1 MNIAINGFGRI
12 GRLLFRQ
19 LIAHKDINIV
29 AVNDLGNIDNLA
41 YLLKYDTVYGQITQP
56 VEVGDGLFKVA
67 GKEVRV
73 LNQKDPSLLPWKDL
87 AIDVV
92 VEATGV
98 FDSYEKSQAHLAAG
112 AKRVLL
118 TAPSKDEDGE
128 KGQTILMG
136 VNDEGLQEC
145 SISSNGSCTTNAA
158 SPVIAILE
166 KELGIEK
173 AMLSTVHGYTAT
185 QNIVDGPSKHMRRGR
200 AAAQN
205 IIPTT
210 TGAAIAVTRGIKE
223 LEGKFDGMAMRV
235 PVVAGS
241 VADITLLAKRETT
254 VEEVNE
260 LLETASAQPQ
270 WKGILKVSHDPIV
283 SSDIVGQ
290 PYGAIVDAEFTKVVG
305 GNLVKVL
312 SWYDNEWGYT
322 STLVQHLEK
331 IQEVL
336 R

>member
-12 GRLLFRQ
+12 GRLLLRQ
-19 LIAHKDINIV
+19 VLEHSHVNVV
-29 AVNDLGNIDNLA
+29 AVNDLGDIHNLA
-41 YLLKYDTVYGQITQP
+41 YLLEYDTVYGRLNHP
-56 VEVGDGLFKVA
+56 VEVQGNVITVA
-67 GKEVRV
+67 GKEITV
-73 LNQKDPSLLPWKDL
+73 LNEKDPSQLPWKEL
-87 AIDVV
+87 GVDVA

-98 FDSYEKSQAHLAAG
+98 FDSYEKSQAHLDAG

-128 KGQTILMG
+128 KGQTILIG
-136 VNDEGLQEC
+136 VNDEALKEC

-173 AMLSTVHGYTAT
+173 AMLSTVHAYTAS
-185 QNIVDGPSKHMRRGR
+185 QHIVDSASKHMRTGR

-205 IIPTT
+205 ITPTT

-241 VADITLLAKRETT
+241 VADITLLAKKDTT
-254 VEEVNE
+254 VEEINA
-260 LLETASAQPQ
+260 LLETASKESQ
-270 WKGILKVSHDPIV
+270 WEGILKVSHDPIV

-322 STLVQHLEK
+322 STLVKHLEK